1 MNTIVPAIVTTIHI
15 SVLSV
20 AVFILV
26 LIIPFGG
33 FVVSVSTFS
42 YAFFPIPVIVIWSS
56 IFGERRRI
64 AGSILSLF
72 IGLIGTYF
80 LLTFMTPEKVEVIGN
95 TTIVRHAGTSLNQ
108 AADLESYIFPVIV
121 IKKAGHASLRK
132 ITQPKFGQL
141 LAEIG

>member
-42 YAFFPIPVIVIWSS
+42 YAFIPIPVIVIWSS

-72 IGLIGTYF
+72 IGLIGTYI

-95 TTIVRHAGTSLNQ
+95 TTIVRHAGPSLNQ
-108 AADLESYIFPVIV
+108 AADLVSYIFPVIV
-121 IKKAGHASLRK
+121 MIAAIKLYWCVLAKEAKKIKA
-132 ITQPKFGQL
+132 
-141 LAEIG
+141 E